1 MNHLRKLQILKRVS
15 PNFVGRCRN
24 PIWQVGS
31 LCYIVENPRFYGTKT
46 TVQNE
51 NLDRNLIGN
60 DQSISKISDA
70 ARREA
75 QASTAL
81 LEYLHSTRSFQF
93 LDAEHMSKYSP
104 VFVKNLLKKVNIDAD
119 IRRSI
124 TRYLRYHPIN
134 EFEIFFESM
143 GLKPQEYSS
152 LLPRDLMYLSD
163 DDLLLENYHVMCNY
177 GIARNKMGKIYK
189 EATEVFRYDYGVLA
203 LKLKAYEKLG
213 LSSSFIAKVVVRSP
227 DLLIG
232 DANID
237 FIKILELLRKG
248 GLEYRRIEKLLSDKS
263 TYNWSQLLSLLNLFG
278 KAGYNDEQLSEL
290 ITQKPWILREDS
302 VDRALLL
309 IGLLLKFG
317 STMNQICSLFLQFPK
332 VQVEKFASNLRHCF
346 LFLNEINMEA
356 YEIGK
361 LFRSR
366 PIFIGSFTLKKTNSL
381 LSRLNA
387 GKKRICEVI
396 QENPEIM
403 KKWVKGSKIEWLPD
417 SGEELRSQMLKT
429 KFFLDLGFVENSDE
443 MKRALK
449 VFRGRGA
456 ELQERFDCLVIAG
469 LDRKDVCE
477 MIKVSPQILNQKKE
491 VIETK
496 IDFLI
501 NDLGFPVS
509 SLVRFPSYLSY
520 TMQRAKLRLTM
531 YTWLKE
537 QGKVNPMLSFSTI
550 VGCTDNVFLSQYVD
564 RHPRGPEIWEDLKKE
579 ICSA

>member
-1 MNHLRKLQILKRVS
+1 
-15 PNFVGRCRN
+15 
-24 PIWQVGS
+24 
-31 LCYIVENPRFYGTKT
+31 
-46 TVQNE
+46 
-51 NLDRNLIGN
+51 
-60 DQSISKISDA
+60 
-70 ARREA
+70 
-75 QASTAL
+75 
-81 LEYLHSTRSFQF
+81 
-93 LDAEHMSKYSP
+93 
-104 VFVKNLLKKVNIDAD
+104 
-119 IRRSI
+119 
-124 TRYLRYHPIN
+124 
-134 EFEIFFESM
+134 
-143 GLKPQEYSS
+143 
-152 LLPRDLMYLSD
+152 
-163 DDLLLENYHVMCNY
+163 
-177 GIARNKMGKIYK
+177 
-189 EATEVFRYDYGVLA
+189 
-203 LKLKAYEKLG
+203 
-213 LSSSFIAKVVVRSP
+213 
-227 DLLIG
+227 
-232 DANID
+232 
-237 FIKILELLRKG
+237 LELLRKG

-290 ITQKPWILREDS
+290 ISQKPWILREDS

-309 IGLLLKFG
+309 IGFLLKFG

-361 LFRSR
+361 LFRSH

-477 MIKVSPQILNQKKE
+477 MIKVSPQILNQKRE
-491 VIETK
+491 VIEMK

-531 YTWLKE
+531 YNWLKE

>member
-1 MNHLRKLQILKRVS
+1 
-15 PNFVGRCRN
+15 
-24 PIWQVGS
+24 
-31 LCYIVENPRFYGTKT
+31 
-46 TVQNE
+46 
-51 NLDRNLIGN
+51 
-60 DQSISKISDA
+60 
-70 ARREA
+70 
-75 QASTAL
+75 
-81 LEYLHSTRSFQF
+81 
-93 LDAEHMSKYSP
+93 
-104 VFVKNLLKKVNIDAD
+104 
-119 IRRSI
+119 
-124 TRYLRYHPIN
+124 
-134 EFEIFFESM
+134 M
-143 GLKPQEYSS
+143 GLKPQEYCT

-163 DDLLLENYHVMCNY
+163 DDFLLENYHVMCNY

-189 EATEVFRYDYGVLA
+189 EATEVFRYDYGVLE

-213 LSSSFIAKVVVRSP
+213 LNSSFIAKVVVRSP

-232 DANID
+232 GANID

-263 TYNWSQLLSLLNLFG
+263 TYNWSQLLSLLDLFG

-290 ITQKPWILREDS
+290 ISQRPWILREDS
-302 VDRALLL
+302 
-309 IGLLLKFG
+309 
-317 STMNQICSLFLQFPK
+317 FPK
-332 VQVEKFASNLRHCF
+332 VQVEKFVSNLRHCF

-361 LFRSR
+361 LFRSH

-491 VIETK
+491 VIEMK

-501 NDLGFPVS
+501 NDLGLPVS

-531 YTWLKE
+531 YNWLKE
-537 QGKVNPMLSFSTI
+537 QGKVNPVLSFSTI
-550 VGCTDNVFLSQYVD
+550 VGCTDNVFLSHNTSGNGSQDLVLYLHA
-564 RHPRGPEIWEDLKKE
+564 RQWKLHRRPRMRVLVAGMNYYCEAFIYPQEQVQTNAVICTNCSSWMDASGPS
-579 ICSA
+579 IC

>member
-1 MNHLRKLQILKRVS
+1 M
-15 PNFVGRCRN
+15 
-24 PIWQVGS
+24 GS

-46 TVQNE
+46 TVQTE

-290 ITQKPWILREDS
+290 ISQKPWILREDS

-309 IGLLLKFG
+309 IGFLLKFG
-317 STMNQICSLFLQFPK
+317 STMNQICSLFLHFPK

-361 LFRSR
+361 LYRSH

-429 KFFLDLGFVENSDE
+429 KFFVDLGFVENSDE

-491 VIETK
+491 VIEMK

-531 YTWLKE
+531 YNWLKE